1 MRGAPLRPKTESI
14 SGASFVANSV
24 ITPDRGRRL
33 SALRRLWIAVAV
45 AAGEIFLLSFL
56 YDSPASALPFWQQPV
71 FYANTLAKI
80 AVVALPLLIVALWPR
95 RHEILE
101 TRNAAGSVG
110 FKSYVIAN
118 IALFAA
124 LLSLRFAI
132 SQVADR
138 SFGVLAAY
146 AFLLLATGASMALL
160 AAPPSFWRRLV
171 KLVPTEIVLA
181 LTAAGAA
188 VGIGRL
194 AQDGWDSLSSATL
207 ALSHW
212 FLTLYEPNALLD
224 GAHRTL
230 GVGNF
235 AVQVFGPCSGYE
247 GLALIVAFLPIYL
260 WVFRRDLRFPNV
272 LLLLPMG
279 IAAIWTFNALR
290 IALLVSIGAHI
301 SPEVAVQGFHSQG
314 GWISFLI
321 VTLSCIAVSRRMP
334 FFAAQPV
341 AHSAWTA
348 GSRANSG
355 AQASIAFLAPFMA
368 LVAASILAAAFAPH
382 DQWLYA
388 VKVLAVGA
396 TLWWFRGAY
405 RPLLSGVSSSSAAIG
420 LAVGAI
426 WIATDP
432 GRGLETPLGTWLA
445 SLPVWIAALWLGLR
459 AFGSITLVPV
469 AEELAFRGYLA
480 RALISI
486 RFETVAIGQFRLIA
500 FIGSSVAFGLM
511 HQRWIAGCLAG
522 AVYALLMYRSK
533 RLSDPIAAH
542 AASNAVIMV
551 WAVAAHQWSL
561 L

>member
-1 MRGAPLRPKTESI
+1 MREAPLRPKAESI
-14 SGASFVANSV
+14 SGVFVASNV

-33 SALRRLWIAVAV
+33 SVRRLWISVAV

-56 YDSPASALPFWQQPV
+56 YDSPASDLPYWQQPV

-80 AVVALPLLIVALWPR
+80 AIVALPLLAIAAWPR
-95 RHEILE
+95 RHDIIE
-101 TRNAAGSVG
+101 THDAAGSVG
-110 FKSYVIAN
+110 FKYYVIAN
-118 IALFAA
+118 VALFAA

-138 SFGVLAAY
+138 SFGVLLAY
-146 AFLLLATGASMALL
+146 ACLLLATGASMALL
-160 AAPPSFWRRLV
+160 AAPPSFWRRLL
-171 KLVPTEIVLA
+171 KLAPTEIVLA
-181 LTAAGAA
+181 LTAAGVA

-224 GAHRTL
+224 GEHRTL
-230 GVGNF
+230 GVDNF

-279 IAAIWTFNALR
+279 IAAIWIFNALR
-290 IALLVSIGAHI
+290 IAFLVSIGAHI

-341 AHSAWTA
+341 AYSARSA
-348 GSRANSG
+348 GSGAISG
-355 AQASIAFLAPFMA
+355 AQASLEFLAPFMA
-368 LVAASILAAAFAPH
+368 LLAASILAAAFAPH

-405 RPLLSGVSSSSAAIG
+405 RPLLSGVSSSSVAIG

-459 AFGSITLVPV
+459 AFGSIALVPV
-469 AEELAFRGYLA
+469 AEELAFRGYLS

-522 AVYALLMYRSK
+522 AIYALLMYRTK

-551 WAVAAHQWSL
+551 GAVAAHQWSL